1 MRIKLS
7 AIISLGLLPMA
18 LVLLTL
24 GCSPA
29 DEPAPPPTADTQI
42 PAAVETGSETG
53 GENETPASI
62 DEFFSEFTAEWVRAN
77 PNLAISTGY
86 FEGDEQNQL
95 EQQVTPLTLE
105 QEQRIIALARD
116 GLTQLDNYDLDQE
129 NDTARISAEVMRWS
143 LQRVIDNEPFLNF
156 EFPLQQMNGAN
167 VGLVNQLTVVHPL
180 RSADDAENYLTR
192 LQLLDERMREATAE
206 AARRSESGI
215 RPPTFILQTTIDQM
229 ERFIADDARDNP
241 LATTLFDKT
250 EDIDGLNEDQ
260 RVQLLERATTIVA
273 DEVYPAWRDAIDEL
287 QAQVP
292 LSSDDAGLWSLEG
305 GDAYYD
311 AQLRR
316 FTTTE
321 LSADEIHDIGLR
333 EVARIEAQMDGLM
346 REIGLEEGT
355 VEERSEILQERLAY
369 PDSEEGRQALMD
381 DIETYLR
388 DAEARAESL
397 FDNRPTTPVIAQ
409 PYPEFRWENAA
420 ASYTSPPLDG
430 SRPGIFQMPL
440 RPDRLSNFTLR
451 TLVYHETVPGHHFQI
466 ALITEN
472 NELPRFMQIRAFG
485 GISASSEGWALY
497 AERLAAEEGWYE
509 DDIEGLLGQLDSE
522 LFRARRLVVD
532 TGLHAKQWTR
542 QQAIDYGIPPSEVD
556 RYVVFPGQATSYMIG
571 QLRIIELRDRARDA
585 LGDDF
590 SMQDFHNVVLDLGVV
605 PLTVLEREV
614 NAYIA
619 SVRED

>member
-1 MRIKLS
+1 MKNTLRS
-7 AIISLGLLPMA
+7 IIPVALLA
-18 LVLLTL
+18 LMLA
-24 GCSPA
+24 CSPA
-29 DEPAPPPTADTQI
+29 EQSTPPPVAETQA
-42 PAAVETGSETG
+42 PAAQTATA
-53 GENETPASI
+53 ETPAAI
-62 DEFFSEFTAEWVRAN
+62 DDFFSEFTAQWVRAN

-86 FEGDEQNQL
+86 FDGDEQNQL

-105 QEQRIIALARD
+105 QEQRIIALAHE
-116 GLTQLDNYDLDQE
+116 GLAQLDRYDLEQE
-129 NDTARISAEVMRWS
+129 SDTVRISADVMRWS
-143 LQRVIDNEPFLNF
+143 LQRVIDNEAFLDF

-180 RSADDAENYLTR
+180 RSANDAENYLTR
-192 LQLLDERMREATAE
+192 LQLLDDRMREATSE
-206 AARRSESGI
+206 AARRAGTGI
-215 RPPTFILQTTIDQM
+215 VPPTFILQTTIDQM
-229 ERFIADDARDNP
+229 DRFISDSPRDNP
-241 LATTLFDKT
+241 LATTLFSKT
-250 EDIDGLNEDQ
+250 SNVEGLTEDQ
-260 RVQLLERATTIVA
+260 RIQLLERAATIVA
-273 DEVYPAWRDAIDEL
+273 DEVYPAWREAIGEL
-287 QAQVP
+287 QSQLP
-292 LSSDDAGLWSLEG
+292 RSSNDAGLWAIEG
-305 GDAYYD
+305 GDAYYA
-311 AQLRR
+311 AQLKR

-321 LSADEIHDIGLR
+321 LDAEEIHQIGLR
-333 EVARIEAQMDGLM
+333 EVARIEAQMDTLM
-346 REIGLEEGT
+346 RQIGLDEGT
-355 VEERSEILQERLAY
+355 VEERSVILQQRLAY
-369 PDSEEGRQALMD
+369 PDSDEGRAALMD
-381 DIETYLR
+381 DIEVYLR

-409 PYPEFRWENAA
+409 PYPEFRWANAA

-440 RPDRLSNFTLR
+440 RLDRLSNFTLR

-472 NELPRFMQIRAFG
+472 DELPRFMQIRAFG

-556 RYVVFPGQATSYMIG
+556 RYVVYPGQATSYMIG
-571 QLRIIELRDRARDA
+571 QLRIIELRERAREA
-585 LGDDF
+585 LGERF
-590 SMQDFHNVVLDLGVV
+590 SMQDFHNVVLGLGVV

-614 NAYIA
+614 DAYIA
-619 SVRED
+619 AANEV